1 MVAGT
6 SFYAT
11 FCLMNDDPIYRISF
25 MNQGEVYEIYA
36 RNVGQGEMF
45 AFIEVEELIFGE
57 RSQILIDSS
66 EDRLKNEFKGIRRTF
81 IPIHSIIRIDQVD
94 RAGSGRIRNGE
105 GKVSSFPMPL
115 IAPRGSK
122 DKS

>member
-1 MVAGT
+1 M
-6 SFYAT
+6 S
-11 FCLMNDDPIYRISF
+11 DDPIYRISF

-66 EDRLKNEFKGIRRTF
+66 EDRLKNEFKGVRRTF

-94 RAGSGRIRNGE
+94 RAGSGRIRDGE
-105 GKVSSFPMPL
+105 GKVSNFPMPL
-115 IAPRGSK
+115 ITPRGSR

>member
-1 MVAGT
+1 
-6 SFYAT
+6 
-11 FCLMNDDPIYRISF
+11 MNDDPIYRISF

-66 EDRLKNEFKGIRRTF
+66 EDRLKNEFKGVRRTF

-105 GKVSSFPMPL
+105 GKVSTFPMPL
-115 IAPRGSK
+115 ITPRGSK
-122 DKS
+122 DKG

>member
-1 MVAGT
+1 M
-6 SFYAT
+6 S
-11 FCLMNDDPIYRISF
+11 DERIYRITF

-36 RNVGQGEMF
+36 SNVGQGEMF

-66 EDRLKNEFKGIRRTF
+66 EDRLKNEFKGVRRTH
-81 IPIHSIIRIDQVD
+81 IPIHSVVRIDEVD
-94 RAGSGRIRNGE
+94 RAGAGRIRNGE

-115 IAPRGSK
+115 IAPRGPK

>member
-1 MVAGT
+1 M
-6 SFYAT
+6 S
-11 FCLMNDDPIYRISF
+11 DDTIFRVTF

-36 RNVGQGEMF
+36 RSIGQGEMF

-66 EDRLKNEFKGIRRTF
+66 EDRLKNEFKGVRRTH
-81 IPIHSIIRIDQVD
+81 IPIHSVVRIDEVD
-94 RAGSGRIRNGE
+94 RAGAGRIRKGD
-105 GKVSSFPMPL
+105 GKVSTFPMPL
-115 IAPRGSK
+115 ISPRGSA